1 MPIIEPRVLTRRAF
15 FRDGSLFLLAA
26 GCAGRLWAADEA
38 RPKLRIGLVTD
49 LHYADIPTKG
59 TRYYRETL
67 TKLAEAVDQF
77 AKDKPDF
84 LVEVGD
90 LIDNGNAIDDDLAFI
105 KRVNE
110 PLNSLPCAKHY
121 VLGNHCV
128 QQLTKAEFLEGIGQ
142 AKSYYSFDAGDRHFI
157 VLDSCFTSD
166 GKPYQRNNFTWTDCN
181 IPADQVEWLEA
192 DLKAATGPT
201 IVFAHQRLDVTPQ
214 HSVKNA
220 AAIRKLLE
228 ASGKVR
234 AVFQGHSHKNDLQ
247 EIAGIQYCTLV
258 AMVEGTGE
266 QNNGY
271 SLLDVFDDG
280 TLRVTGYRNQKN
292 YRWSKEA

>member
-1 MPIIEPRVLTRRAF
+1 MRVEPRVLTRRAF

-26 GCAGRLWAADEA
+26 GSAGRLWAADDA
-38 RPKLRIGLVTD
+38 GPKLRIGLVTD
-49 LHYADIPTKG
+49 LHYADIATSG

-67 TKLAEAVDQF
+67 TKLSEAVDQF

-90 LIDNGNAIDDDLAFI
+90 LIDNGKMIDDDLAFI

-110 PLNSLPCAKHY
+110 PLKSLPCAKYY

-142 AKSYYSFDAGDRHFI
+142 AKSYYSFDSGDRHFV

-166 GKPYQRNNFTWTDCN
+166 GKPYQRKNFTWTDCN

-247 EIAGIQYCTLV
+247 EIAGIQYCTLE
-258 AMVEGTGE
+258 AMVEGSGA

-271 SLLDVFDDG
+271 SLLDIFEDG